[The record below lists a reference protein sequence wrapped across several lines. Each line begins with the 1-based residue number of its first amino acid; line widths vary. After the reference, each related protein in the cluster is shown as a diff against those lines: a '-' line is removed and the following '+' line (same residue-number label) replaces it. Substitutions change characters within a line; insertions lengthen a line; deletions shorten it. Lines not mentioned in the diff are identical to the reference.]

1 MIRVSQKD
9 RPVSSSPLYMNV
21 ARYSTRCI
29 LYHFF
34 CPVPYINLK
43 LPFHARPI
51 RQTRRCSRESHDT
64 WSMHANATVGWRR
77 SKRHGRASASSPIW
91 SGSRKLSVPRRCTS
105 STHALAIVSGRKRL
119 QPFGGHL
126 YAKPKVC
133 HASIQLRKVESC
145 SGMRRSRISDLVHTA
160 ASAFDCAEFSDRVHV
175 LTLPINRMV
184 SKPRALPMAI
194 INPSQRS
201 LIVSTRYISCL
212 PLTLAIHTLI
222 LRPAKLLAVDA
233 TLRGIVDCTAPRVIC
248 PIGHSRPL
256 GVTKFVKMAQGK

>member
-1 MIRVSQKD
+1 MTHTSMIRVSQKD

-91 SGSRKLSVPRRCTS
+91 SGSRKLSVVLIPLGDRRLHCTSRYLSDRPLQASRRC
-105 STHALAIVSGRKRL
+105 K
-119 QPFGGHL
+119 
-126 YAKPKVC
+126 
-133 HASIQLRKVESC
+133 
-145 SGMRRSRISDLVHTA
+145 
-160 ASAFDCAEFSDRVHV
+160 
-175 LTLPINRMV
+175 
-184 SKPRALPMAI
+184 
-194 INPSQRS
+194 
-201 LIVSTRYISCL
+201 
-212 PLTLAIHTLI
+212 
-222 LRPAKLLAVDA
+222 
-233 TLRGIVDCTAPRVIC
+233 IC
-248 PIGHSRPL
+248 
-256 GVTKFVKMAQGK
+256 